1 METCQLQTLVAKE
14 ADRALALAL
23 AASCQSSG
31 KASKKEMRPL
41 A

>member
-14 ADRALALAL
+14 ANHAFVLALS
-23 AASCQSSG
+23 ASSQSSG
-31 KASKKEMRPL
+31 KASKKEMRSG